1 LTEDLHKQRKHF
13 KYLDQ
18 WEQAVIAAWANSARI
33 EQTAPGTY
41 AARLPNN
48 RLVGVYNQGQGGW
61 VESPGSAD
69 MDEQAVAEAGP
80 FSYGAKKPRQ
90 GTVAHTLAQR
100 RRAQDL
106 KHTAIE
112 PRDQQV
118 GVAKI
123 ITGHDLCPACSGA
136 DIKTHSDGEKECNQC
151 HRTWD
156 VKGMA
161 EGKES
166 DIDASNPEDMKYA
179 NETLADIVNSKF
191 KGRAWFNGGSY
202 SYLIDTKKPNIIVAS
217 DGSKIQV
224 KSWAHGLH
232 DYVDRWAW
240 HELATSYPDYWETMF
255 RPAEKIRGQGEHEYL
270 SRMGEN
276 QIGVMENAE
285 QLDAG
290 DDVVITGRNN
300 VYQGK
305 TGYIVDFGQDKRFVI
320 VQLYNHGRHSF
331 DSSDVSRNEYADSEE
346 EHDEWN
352 DIKEASD
359 ISGLM
364 AASHLNKQFRIQ
376 ATGTDN
382 GKPFSKSYRVKA
394 QSARVAKEKLMRYL
408 TTGDRVLSDV
418 ELGDAVEITGESV
431 NENQAPQFDSYK
443 EADRYLRDLA
453 HEKGMNPVDLFGKGD
468 FAQYQRRVFQ
478 LVKSKEGEKIKE
490 AGETRHV
497 LYLNGKAAAH
507 YATPNEARQQA
518 DLVLKKFPNTRVEIR
533 PAQTG
538 LAEEQV
544 RLDAHCWQNK
554 KIGNPKTKLKGGVRV
569 NNCVPK

>member
-1 LTEDLHKQRKHF
+1 
-13 KYLDQ
+13 
-18 WEQAVIAAWANSARI
+18 
-33 EQTAPGTY
+33 
-41 AARLPNN
+41 
-48 RLVGVYNQGQGGW
+48 
-61 VESPGSAD
+61 
-69 MDEQAVAEAGP
+69 
-80 FSYGAKKPRQ
+80 
-90 GTVAHTLAQR
+90 
-100 RRAQDL
+100 
-106 KHTAIE
+106 
-112 PRDQQV
+112 
-118 GVAKI
+118 
-123 ITGHDLCPACSGA
+123 
-136 DIKTHSDGEKECNQC
+136 
-151 HRTWD
+151 
-156 VKGMA
+156 MA

-202 SYLIDTKKPNIIVAS
+202 SYFIDTKKPNIIVAS
-217 DGSKIQV
+217 DGSKIKV
-224 KSWAHGLH
+224 KGWAQGLH
-232 DYVDRWAW
+232 KYVDRWAW

-270 SRMGEN
+270 SRMGES
-276 QIGVMENAE
+276 QTGVMENAE
-285 QLDAG
+285 QLAAG

-376 ATGTDN
+376 ATATDN

-418 ELGDAVEITGESV
+418 ELGDAVEITSG
-431 NENQAPQFDSYK
+431 
-443 EADRYLRDLA
+443 
-453 HEKGMNPVDLFGKGD
+453 
-468 FAQYQRRVFQ
+468 
-478 LVKSKEGEKIKE
+478 KIKE

-507 YATPNEARQQA
+507 YATPQEAQRQA
-518 DLVLKKFPNTRVEIR
+518 DLVISKYPNTKVDIK
-533 PAQTG
+533 PVQAG
-538 LAEEQV
+538 LIEGL
-544 RLDAHCWQNK
+544 RDPKDNPCWKGYHPVGTK
-554 KIGNPKTKLKGGVRV
+554 KKGGRKVP
-569 NNCVPK
+569 NCVPKSK